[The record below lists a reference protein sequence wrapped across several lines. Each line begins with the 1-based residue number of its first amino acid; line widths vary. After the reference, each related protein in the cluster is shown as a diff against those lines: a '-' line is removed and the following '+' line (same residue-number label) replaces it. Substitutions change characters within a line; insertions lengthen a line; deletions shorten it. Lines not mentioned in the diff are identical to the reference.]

1 MMVVCLDKPTNSP
14 VSPRFH
20 VLSASI
26 TSLLLVGSKAR
37 QPQDNDI
44 SYDQKKNSED
54 LLDKYGC

>member
-1 MMVVCLDKPTNSP
+1 MMVVCLDKPTSNS
-14 VSPRFH
+14 VFFETR
-20 VLSASI
+20 LSTSI

-37 QPQDNDI
+37 QPQENDI

>member
-1 MMVVCLDKPTNSP
+1 MMVVCLDKPTSNP
-14 VSPRFH
+14 VFFETR
-20 VLSASI
+20 LSTSI

-37 QPQDNDI
+37 QPQENDI